1 MAGWQGKSKGT
12 TLGYR
17 IFVFVLRKFGV
28 LPAYFMLRFVAL
40 YYIIFSPATT
50 RNIYRYFQS
59 GLGYG
64 SLKSI
69 VSTYNNYYLFGQAI
83 IDKVVIMSDFP
94 NKFTFHFD
102 GEENLKE
109 IVAQNRGGLLLSSH
123 IGNWEIAG
131 HLLNRLET
139 RINLVMFDAE
149 HEQIREYLSSVTGG
163 RNLNVILIKD
173 DLSHIYEINDAFLKN
188 ELICMHSDR
197 YIKGNRTITAEFLG
211 SPAKFP
217 AGPFVL
223 ASTFRVPVSYVYAM
237 KETKYHYHFSASR
250 AIAYVGQNRDTVMKN
265 MLADYVTE
273 MERKVKA
280 YPEQWYN
287 YYNFW
292 QN

>member
-1 MAGWQGKSKGT
+1 MS
-12 TLGYR
+12 
-17 IFVFVLRKFGV
+17 
-28 LPAYFMLRFVAL
+28 
-40 YYIIFSPATT
+40 
-50 RNIYRYFQS
+50 
-59 GLGYG
+59 LGYG

-83 IDKVVIMSDFP
+83 IDKVVIMSDIP

-109 IVAQNRGGLLLSSH
+109 IVAQNKGGLLLSSH

-163 RNLNVILIKD
+163 RKLNVILIKD

-197 YIKGNRTITAEFLG
+197 FIKGNKTLVGRIPGQPRDVPRRSLCSCLHIQSPCVLCLCHERNKISLSFFCLQGDGLRGAEQG
-211 SPAKFP
+211 CGHEGHAC
-217 AGPFVL
+217 
-223 ASTFRVPVSYVYAM
+223 
-237 KETKYHYHFSASR
+237 
-250 AIAYVGQNRDTVMKN
+250 
-265 MLADYVTE
+265 
-273 MERKVKA
+273 
-280 YPEQWYN
+280 
-287 YYNFW
+287 
-292 QN
+292 